1 MTKSDHQS
9 SYGSVETVDDQLR
22 MNEDKVKIPR
32 ISENRLP
39 MPTAALRS
47 GGIKLA
53 TAKIIDRVNSAAI
66 TVKIVF
72 QT

>member
-9 SYGSVETVDDQLR
+9 SYGRVETVDDQLR

-39 MPTAALRS
+39 MPTANLRS

-53 TAKIIDRVNSAAI
+53 TAKIIERVNSAAI

>member
-39 MPTAALRS
+39 MPTANLRS

-53 TAKIIDRVNSAAI
+53 TAKIIERVNSAAI